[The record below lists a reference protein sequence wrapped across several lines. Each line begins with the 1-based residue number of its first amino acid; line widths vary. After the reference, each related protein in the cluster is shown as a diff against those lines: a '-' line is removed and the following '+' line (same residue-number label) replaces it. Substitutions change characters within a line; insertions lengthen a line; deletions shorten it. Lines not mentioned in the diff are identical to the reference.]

1 VDERP
6 FIFGQLGLATF
17 PKMIA
22 TLASFHMRLMNMT
35 DLSAILVSEDDG
47 EMASDLSPEKGR

>member
-1 VDERP
+1 
-6 FIFGQLGLATF
+6 
-17 PKMIA
+17 
-22 TLASFHMRLMNMT
+22 MRLMNMT